1 MLQNKWTDEHIIQ
14 WVIIITVFL
23 FVSFPNEM
31 IRLSETSL
39 GKLYFAL
46 IIVYYSMVEPIYGI
60 IVCSIVISYYQL
72 DLYNSIIA
80 VHRDTL
86 LSENMEVMAKSLQ
99 DNSLVSKED
108 AKLYEPYVGGRDE
121 SVYSYTPFATMMDPN
136 ETVIMKGSRKKEL
149 LDYFRKTHCDEK
161 NRLRQN
167 GSIVPL
173 EMTDHV
179 FREIQFPT
187 NSSKCNPCEESCEFS
202 IVEERLNR
210 EEQLRP
216 TFSKDQPIDWNQF
229 FGHYLVK
236 PVMSMMEDFA
246 EFEETTRGIIQ
257 SKLSGTSQKSAK

>member
-1 MLQNKWTDEHIIQ
+1 
-14 WVIIITVFL
+14 
-23 FVSFPNEM
+23 
-31 IRLSETSL
+31 
-39 GKLYFAL
+39 
-46 IIVYYSMVEPIYGI
+46 
-60 IVCSIVISYYQL
+60 
-72 DLYNSIIA
+72 
-80 VHRDTL
+80 
-86 LSENMEVMAKSLQ
+86 
-99 DNSLVSKED
+99 
-108 AKLYEPYVGGRDE
+108 
-121 SVYSYTPFATMMDPN
+121 
-136 ETVIMKGSRKKEL
+136 
-149 LDYFRKTHCDEK
+149 
-161 NRLRQN
+161 
-167 GSIVPL
+167 
-173 EMTDHV
+173 MTDHV